1 MLLLHLA
8 RKSLTNRLLTTS
20 LTALSIAFSVALL
33 VGVENVRTGMRES
46 FSNTVSGTDLVVG
59 SRGGTIQLMLYAVF
73 GMGSPVANISHDT
86 WKEWDEHPAVSWTI
100 PYALGDSHRGF
111 RVIGTNDSFYE
122 HYKYRGGQPIA
133 LAEGRAAQSVF
144 DVVLGAQVAERL
156 GYVLGD
162 RISVTHGMSAVGFM
176 NHDEMPFEVVGVLDK
191 TFTPVDRAIYVTL
204 EGVTAIH
211 MGWESGGPPMP
222 GDEISA
228 ADVLAMEEVP
238 VSQITSFFLGAESR
252 AYTLQLQRDISTS
265 EDEPLTAVIPG
276 VALSEMWRGI
286 GYAEDGLL
294 VISGFVVLVGLLG
307 MLVSIYTSLDARRR
321 EMAILR
327 ALGAGPR
334 RIVSLL
340 VLEAGALSIIGA
352 LLGVA
357 FVYVGLAA
365 LQPWLEGQ
373 FGLQVPIQALDGMQL
388 MYIGTVIALG
398 FIAGIV
404 PALKAY
410 RTALHDGLSV
420 RI

>member
-276 VALSEMWRGI
+276 VALSEMWRGS
-286 GYAEDGLL
+286 GDAEDGLL

>member
-86 WKEWDEHPAVSWTI
+86 WQKWDEHPAVSWTI

-176 NHDEMPFEVVGVLDK
+176 NHDEMPFEVVGVLEK

-398 FIAGIV
+398 FVAGLV

>member
-86 WKEWDEHPAVSWTI
+86 WQEWDEHPAVSWTI

-398 FIAGIV
+398 FVAGLV

>member
-1 MLLLHLA
+1 M
-8 RKSLTNRLLTTS
+8 
-20 LTALSIAFSVALL
+20 
-33 VGVENVRTGMRES
+33 
-46 FSNTVSGTDLVVG
+46 
-59 SRGGTIQLMLYAVF
+59 
-73 GMGSPVANISHDT
+73 SP
-86 WKEWDEHPAVSWTI
+86 
-100 PYALGDSHRGF
+100 F
-111 RVIGTNDSFYE
+111 
-122 HYKYRGGQPIA
+122 
-133 LAEGRAAQSVF
+133 
-144 DVVLGAQVAERL
+144 
-156 GYVLGD
+156 
-162 RISVTHGMSAVGFM
+162 
-176 NHDEMPFEVVGVLDK
+176 
-191 TFTPVDRAIYVTL
+191 
-204 EGVTAIH
+204 
-211 MGWESGGPPMP
+211 
-222 GDEISA
+222 
-228 ADVLAMEEVP
+228 
-238 VSQITSFFLGAESR
+238 
-252 AYTLQLQRDISTS
+252 
-265 EDEPLTAVIPG
+265 TAVIPG

-398 FIAGIV
+398 FVAGLV

>member
-1 MLLLHLA
+1 
-8 RKSLTNRLLTTS
+8 
-20 LTALSIAFSVALL
+20 
-33 VGVENVRTGMRES
+33 
-46 FSNTVSGTDLVVG
+46 
-59 SRGGTIQLMLYAVF
+59 
-73 GMGSPVANISHDT
+73 
-86 WKEWDEHPAVSWTI
+86 
-100 PYALGDSHRGF
+100 GDSHRGF

-176 NHDEMPFEVVGVLDK
+176 NHDEMPFEVVGVLEK

-398 FIAGIV
+398 FVAGLV

>member
-1 MLLLHLA
+1 
-8 RKSLTNRLLTTS
+8 
-20 LTALSIAFSVALL
+20 
-33 VGVENVRTGMRES
+33 
-46 FSNTVSGTDLVVG
+46 
-59 SRGGTIQLMLYAVF
+59 
-73 GMGSPVANISHDT
+73 
-86 WKEWDEHPAVSWTI
+86 
-100 PYALGDSHRGF
+100 
-111 RVIGTNDSFYE
+111 
-122 HYKYRGGQPIA
+122 
-133 LAEGRAAQSVF
+133 
-144 DVVLGAQVAERL
+144 
-156 GYVLGD
+156 
-162 RISVTHGMSAVGFM
+162 MSAVGFM
-176 NHDEMPFEVVGVLDK
+176 NHDEMPFEVVGVLEK

-340 VLEAGALSIIGA
+340 VLEAGTLSIIGA

-398 FIAGIV
+398 FVAGLV

>member
-86 WKEWDEHPAVSWTI
+86 WQKWDEHPAVSWTI

-398 FIAGIV
+398 FVAGLV

>member
-86 WKEWDEHPAVSWTI
+86 WRKWDEHPAVSWTI

-398 FIAGIV
+398 FVAGLV

>member
-1 MLLLHLA
+1 
-8 RKSLTNRLLTTS
+8 
-20 LTALSIAFSVALL
+20 
-33 VGVENVRTGMRES
+33 
-46 FSNTVSGTDLVVG
+46 
-59 SRGGTIQLMLYAVF
+59 
-73 GMGSPVANISHDT
+73 
-86 WKEWDEHPAVSWTI
+86 
-100 PYALGDSHRGF
+100 
-111 RVIGTNDSFYE
+111 
-122 HYKYRGGQPIA
+122 
-133 LAEGRAAQSVF
+133 
-144 DVVLGAQVAERL
+144 
-156 GYVLGD
+156 
-162 RISVTHGMSAVGFM
+162 
-176 NHDEMPFEVVGVLDK
+176 
-191 TFTPVDRAIYVTL
+191 
-204 EGVTAIH
+204 
-211 MGWESGGPPMP
+211 MP

-398 FIAGIV
+398 FVAGLV

>member
-156 GYVLGD
+156 GYALGD

-176 NHDEMPFEVVGVLDK
+176 NHDEMPFEVVGVLEK

-340 VLEAGALSIIGA
+340 VLEAGTLSIIGA

-357 FVYVGLAA
+357 FVYVGLAV

-398 FIAGIV
+398 FVAGLV

>member
-133 LAEGRAAQSVF
+133 FAEGRAAQSVF

-176 NHDEMPFEVVGVLDK
+176 NHDEMPFEVVGVLEK

-340 VLEAGALSIIGA
+340 VLEAGTLSIIGA

-373 FGLQVPIQALDGMQL
+373 FGLQVPIQALDGLQL
-388 MYIGTVIALG
+388 LYIGTVIALG
-398 FIAGIV
+398 FVAGLV

>member
-1 MLLLHLA
+1 MLLPHLA

-133 LAEGRAAQSVF
+133 FAEGRAAQSVF

-176 NHDEMPFEVVGVLDK
+176 NHDEMPFEVVGVLEK

-340 VLEAGALSIIGA
+340 VLEAGTLSIIGA

-398 FIAGIV
+398 FVAGLV

>member
-133 LAEGRAAQSVF
+133 FAEGRAAQSVF

-176 NHDEMPFEVVGVLDK
+176 NHDEMPFEVVGVLEK

-398 FIAGIV
+398 FVAGLV

>member
-238 VSQITSFFLGAESR
+238 VSQISSFFLGAESR

-365 LQPWLEGQ
+365 VRPWLEGQ

-398 FIAGIV
+398 FVAGLV

>member
-365 LQPWLEGQ
+365 VRPWLEGQ

-398 FIAGIV
+398 FVAGLV

>member
-144 DVVLGAQVAERL
+144 DVVLGDQVAERL

-398 FIAGIV
+398 FVAGLV

>member
-86 WKEWDEHPAVSWTI
+86 WQKWDEHPAVSWTI

-176 NHDEMPFEVVGVLDK
+176 NHDEMPFEVVGVLEK

-211 MGWESGGPPMP
+211 IGWESGGPPMP

-238 VSQITSFFLGAESR
+238 VSQITSFFLGAQSR

-398 FIAGIV
+398 FVAGLV

>member
-8 RKSLTNRLLTTS
+8 RKSLANRLLTTS

-46 FSNTVSGTDLVVG
+46 FSNTVSGTDLIVG

-73 GMGSPVANISHDT
+73 GMGSPVANISHET
-86 WKEWDEHPAVSWTI
+86 WKSWDEHPAVSWTI
-100 PYALGDSHRGF
+100 PYALGDSHQGF
-111 RVIGTNDSFYE
+111 RVIGTNESFYE
-122 HYKYRGGQPIA
+122 HYKYRGGQAIA
-133 LAEGRAAQSVF
+133 LAEGRQAEGVF

-156 GYVLGD
+156 GYELGD
-162 RISVTHGMSAVGFM
+162 RIAVTHGMSAVGFM
-176 NHDEMPFEVVGVLDK
+176 NHDDMPFEVVGILDQ

-204 EGVTAIH
+204 EGITAIH
-211 MGWESGGPPMP
+211 IGWETGAPPMP
-222 GDEISA
+222 GEEVSPEEI
-228 ADVLAMEEVP
+228 LAMDEVP

-265 EDEPLTAVIPG
+265 EVEPLTAVIPG

-286 GYAEDGLL
+286 GYAEDGLM

-334 RIVSLL
+334 RILSLL
-340 VLEAGALSIIGA
+340 VLEAGLLSTIGA

-357 FVYVGLAA
+357 FVYGGLVAV
-365 LQPWLEGQ
+365 QPWLEGQ
-373 FGLQVPIQALDGMQL
+373 FGLQVPIRALDQVQML
-388 MYIGTVIALG
+388 YIGAVIVLG
-398 FIAGIV
+398 FVAGLV
-404 PALKAY
+404 PAVKAY

-420 RI
+420 RV

>member
-86 WKEWDEHPAVSWTI
+86 WQKWDEHPAVSWTI

-176 NHDEMPFEVVGVLDK
+176 NHDEMPFEVVGVLEK

-211 MGWESGGPPMP
+211 MGLESGGPPMP

-398 FIAGIV
+398 FVAGLV

>member
-156 GYVLGD
+156 GYALGD

-176 NHDEMPFEVVGVLDK
+176 NHDEMPFEVVGVLEK